1 MNTKEQE
8 PGHAKNQ
15 TEPTP
20 KPACEPRCPQ
30 CGNKDDVETIN
41 WWPHLMD
48 PDDEVAYL
56 DVVQQFYCPECGHSW
71 LESEPEPEPEP
82 EPRPT
87 TLGAVAILSVA
98 LMLALLILAA
108 AIVIIYDVDV
118 TLYEDFS
125 FVLRAGPRWW

>member
-1 MNTKEQE
+1 MNTKEPE

-20 KPACEPRCPQ
+20 KSACEPHCPQ
-30 CGNKDDVETIN
+30 CGNRDDVETID

-48 PDDEVAYL
+48 PDDEVAYS
-56 DVVQQFYCPECGHSW
+56 DMVQQLYCHECGHSW
-71 LESEPEPEPEP
+71 FEPGVEPVP

-87 TLGAVAILSVA
+87 TLGAMAILSGA
-98 LMLALLILAA
+98 LILALLILAA
-108 AIVIIYDVDV
+108 AVVIIYDVDV

>member
-1 MNTKEQE
+1 MNTREQE
-8 PGHAKNQ
+8 FGHVKNQ
-15 TEPTP
+15 TESTP
-20 KPACEPRCPQ
+20 RPACEPRCPQ

-56 DVVQQFYCPECGHSW
+56 DMVQQFYCPECEHSW
-71 LESEPEPEPEP
+71 FEPEPEPEP

-125 FVLRAGPRWW
+125 FVLKAGPRWW